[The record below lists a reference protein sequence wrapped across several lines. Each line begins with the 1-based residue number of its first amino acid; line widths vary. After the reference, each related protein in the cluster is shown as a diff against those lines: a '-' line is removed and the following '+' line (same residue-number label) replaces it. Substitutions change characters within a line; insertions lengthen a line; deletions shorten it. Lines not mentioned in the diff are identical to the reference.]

1 MATAAW
7 VDLARDD
14 RLWMLRNRL
23 RDRRVLFFVLLV
35 AGCMMGGFLR
45 REVGSPGAIV
55 VSVGIK
61 AAVHFGLL
69 FARVDEVR
77 EDDGESEDG
86 GEVLS

>member
-61 AAVHFGLL
+61 AAVHFGVL
-69 FARVDEVR
+69 FARVNGSGEDEGSSEDEV
-77 EDDGESEDG
+77 
-86 GEVLS
+86 EVPI

>member
-1 MATAAW
+1 M
-7 VDLARDD
+7 
-14 RLWMLRNRL
+14 
-23 RDRRVLFFVLLV
+23 
-35 AGCMMGGFLR
+35 R

-61 AAVHFGLL
+61 AAVHFGVL

-86 GEVLS
+86 GEVPS